1 MKFKQTAEKRFLGVS
16 TQQEFLQLALRRD
29 SIASIRA
36 EVVRDR
42 LGMAERARQEIIALM
57 VAVEARLLS
66 QQTGRYADQDRLEP
80 RKSSC
85 SASVKRGAWR

>member
-66 QQTGRYADQDRLEP
+66 QQTGRYADQDR
-80 RKSSC
+80 SN
-85 SASVKRGAWR
+85 RGNPHAVLA